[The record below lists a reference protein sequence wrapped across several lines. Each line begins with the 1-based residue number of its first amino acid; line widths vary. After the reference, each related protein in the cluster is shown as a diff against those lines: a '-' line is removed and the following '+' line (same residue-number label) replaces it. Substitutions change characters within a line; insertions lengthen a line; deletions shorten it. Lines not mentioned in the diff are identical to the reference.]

1 MLFLRSLIFNIAFY
15 VNLILHL
22 VAGLVALLLPRSV
35 TVRIVKSWVHTSLWL
50 LRVICDLKIEVRG
63 REKIPA
69 GGIVVAAK
77 HQSIWET
84 FMLPIL
90 FDDPVFIVKRELM
103 WIPVFGWMA
112 SKTRAIPVNRS
123 GRASAMVAMLKQARQ
138 RIEERRQI
146 VIFPEGTR
154 RAAGAEPAYK
164 FGVARM
170 YAILNT
176 VCVPVALNSGVF
188 WPRRTFMRY
197 PGTIVVD
204 ILDPIPPG
212 LDSRAFFDRLQ
223 SDIESATARLVAEA
237 KGQGAGVDTAG
248 RAASSTP

>member
-1 MLFLRSLIFNIAFY
+1 MLFLRSLTFNIAFY
-15 VNLILHL
+15 LNLILHL
-22 VAGLVALLLPRSV
+22 LVGLVALVLPRAL
-35 TVRIVKSWVHTSLWL
+35 TVRIVKSWGHTSLWL
-50 LRVICDLKIEVRG
+50 LRVICDLKMELRG

-69 GGIVVAAK
+69 GGILVAAK

-84 FMLPIL
+84 FMLPTL

-123 GRASAMVAMLKQARQ
+123 GGAGAMVAMLKQARQ
-138 RIEERRQI
+138 RIEDRRQI

-170 YAILNT
+170 YAIIDAA
-176 VCVPVALNSGVF
+176 CVPVALNSGIF

-223 SDIESATARLVAEA
+223 ADIESATARLVAEA
-237 KGQGAGVDTAG
+237 KAQSAGIDAAG
-248 RAASSTP
+248 RAASPSP

>member
-1 MLFLRSLIFNIAFY
+1 
-15 VNLILHL
+15 
-22 VAGLVALLLPRSV
+22 
-35 TVRIVKSWVHTSLWL
+35 
-50 LRVICDLKIEVRG
+50 
-63 REKIPA
+63 
-69 GGIVVAAK
+69 
-77 HQSIWET
+77 
-84 FMLPIL
+84 
-90 FDDPVFIVKRELM
+90 
-103 WIPVFGWMA
+103 
-112 SKTRAIPVNRS
+112 
-123 GRASAMVAMLKQARQ
+123 MLKQAKQ

-212 LDSRAFFDRLQ
+212 LESRAFFDRLQ

-237 KGQGAGVDTAG
+237 KEQNAGIDTASH
-248 RAASSTP
+248 AASSTP

>member
-15 VNLILHL
+15 LNLVLHL
-22 VAGLVALLLPRSV
+22 LVGLVALLLPRAV
-35 TVRIVKSWVHTSLWL
+35 TVRIVKSWGHTSLWL
-50 LRVICDLKIEVRG
+50 LRVICDLRLEVRG

-69 GGIVVAAK
+69 GGILVAAK

-112 SKTRAIPVNRS
+112 SKTKAIPVNRS
-123 GRASAMVAMLKQARQ
+123 GGASAMVAMLKQAKQ

-170 YAILNT
+170 YAIIDAA
-176 VCVPVALNSGVF
+176 CVPLALNSGVY

-212 LDSRAFFDRLQ
+212 LDPRAFFDRLQ
-223 SDIESATARLVAEA
+223 SDIESATTRLVAEA
-237 KGQGAGVDTAG
+237 KGQSSEVGAARRT
-248 RAASSTP
+248 ASSTP

>member
-1 MLFLRSLIFNIAFY
+1 VLFLRSLIFNIAFY
-15 VNLILHL
+15 LNL
-22 VAGLVALLLPRSV
+22 VAHLLVGLVALLLPRSI
-35 TVRIVKSWVHTSLWL
+35 TVRIVKSWGHTSLWL
-50 LRVICDLKIEVRG
+50 LRVICNLKMEVRG

-69 GGIVVAAK
+69 GGILVAAK

-112 SKTRAIPVNRS
+112 SKTKAIPVNRS
-123 GRASAMVAMLKQARQ
+123 GGASAMVAMLKQAKQ
-138 RIEERRQI
+138 RIKERRQI

-170 YAILNT
+170 YAIIDAA
-176 VCVPVALNSGVF
+176 CVPLALNSGVF

-237 KGQGAGVDTAG
+237 NGQSAGADTAG
-248 RAASSTP
+248 RAASSTL